1 MQLDLSWG
9 YRGKLMVADK
19 EKICQTL
26 CGRQY
31 CPDDISSCDGKK
43 DYRCKEVNKSFIKCL
58 NENQIKYIVSSIN
71 ENIYLNACP
80 GSGKTEVLGI
90 KCAYENVLWNKKN
103 VGFAVLTFTNS
114 AEDEIQK
121 RVESYIGEKLAYPH
135 FVGTFTSWIHGYL
148 ANPFLSNV
156 TSYEGNV
163 DKDKSIKLIDNTS
176 SSDFLNIYSCKYGF
190 RELGHL
196 KANEYFFDL
205 KSNNYVYC
213 GNRNRKGKAI
223 LDELLRTEDWRI
235 EKLDELKKRFWKD
248 GFYLYEDIEYLV
260 LKLLINNDDFADILA
275 RRFPVIFID
284 ECQDLSIVQ
293 LCIIHSLM
301 KKGCS
306 IHLIGDLN
314 QSIYDF
320 RNIYPE
326 DTLKFINKLNF
337 KELILNQNYRSCQ
350 SIVNTSNMIIN
361 KEENIIGCNENRVE
375 NPLLILLYKKDE
387 EAEVVRRFYEIA
399 NKQKIQMDNVRVIA
413 RNNNLIKKL
422 YGLKKKEQSSNI
434 LEDIARAIYLS
445 HNVSDITVYKERFLL
460 WAKSI
465 RMIYYKEGEHQNS
478 QYYYKPV
485 ELEMREWKTLISLIS
500 GVIEK
505 VDELSDFSKTWTEW
519 KKLLASV
526 LKKNIDVL
534 PELVNKEYH
543 LSSIRSGNADKTI
556 RETLFLSNNK
566 IEGLKCETIHGCK
579 GMSLD
584 AVLFMSSYQSSN
596 DSESGAYW
604 RQWFDRE
611 KIDEKNRLAYVA
623 FSRAKYLLALAIPKP
638 STFTKSDEKML
649 GDCGFKI
656 IDI

>member
-1 MQLDLSWG
+1 
-9 YRGKLMVADK
+9 MVADK

-26 CGRQY
+26 CGRRY
-31 CPDDISSCDGKK
+31 CPDDIGNCDGRK
-43 DYRCKEVNKSFIKCL
+43 DYKCKENSKSFIECL
-58 NENQIKYIVSSIN
+58 NENQIRYIVSSIN

-103 VGFAVLTFTNS
+103 EGFAVLTFTNS
-114 AEDEIQK
+114 AENEIQK

-148 ANPFLSNV
+148 ANPFLSKV
-156 TSYEGNV
+156 TSYEGDA
-163 DKDKSIKLIDNTS
+163 DKDKSLKLIDNNSTS
-176 SSDFLNIYSCKYGF
+176 NFLKIYRCKYGYK
-190 RELGHL
+190 ELSHM
-196 KANEYFFDL
+196 KANEYYFDL

-213 GNRNRKGKAI
+213 GNKNRNGKSI
-223 LDELLRTEDWRI
+223 LEELLRTEEWRI
-235 EKLDELKKRFWKD
+235 EELDELKRRFWKD

-260 LKLLINNDDFADILA
+260 LKLLVNNDDLADILA
-275 RRFPVIFID
+275 RRFPVIYID

-301 KKGCS
+301 KKGTK

-314 QSIYDF
+314 QSIYNF

-326 DTLKFINKLNF
+326 DTLKFIKKLNF

-350 SIVNTSNMIIN
+350 SIVNISNMIIN
-361 KEENIIGCNENRVE
+361 KEEDIIGYNENRVE
-375 NPLLILLYKKDE
+375 NPLLVLLYKKDE

-399 NKQKIQMDNVRVIA
+399 NKQKIQMNNVRIIA
-413 RNNNLIKKL
+413 RNNNLINNL
-422 YGLKKKEQSSNI
+422 YGLKKQESSNM
-434 LEDIARAIYLS
+434 LEDIVRAIYLS
-445 HNVSDITVYKERFLL
+445 HNINNIAVYNTRFLL

-465 RMIYYKEGEHQNS
+465 QKIYYNEGEHQNS

-485 ELEMREWKTLISLIS
+485 ELEMREWKTLISLVS
-500 GVIEK
+500 GVIEN
-505 VDELSDFSKTWTEW
+505 VDELSNFSLTWTEW
-519 KKLLASV
+519 KKILARV
-526 LKKNIDVL
+526 LKKKIDAL
-534 PELVNKEYH
+534 PEAVNKKIY
-543 LSSIRSGNADKTI
+543 LGSIRSGNSNKTI
-556 RETLFLSNNK
+556 SETLFLNNNK

-584 AVLFMSSYQSSN
+584 AVLFMSTYKSN
-596 DSESGAYW
+596 KDSESGAYW
-604 RQWFDRE
+604 RHWFDRE

-649 GDCGFKI
+649 IGHGFKI
-656 IDI
+656 INI

>member
-1 MQLDLSWG
+1 M
-9 YRGKLMVADK
+9 MVSDK

-26 CGRQY
+26 CGRCD
-31 CPDDISSCDGKK
+31 CPHDISSCDGKK
-43 DYRCKEVNKSFIKCL
+43 DYKCKENNKSFIEGL
-58 NENQIKYIVSSIN
+58 NENQIRYIVSSID

-90 KCAYENVLWNKKN
+90 KCAYESVLWNMN
-103 VGFAVLTFTNS
+103 NRGFAILTFTNS

-121 RVESYIGEKLAYPH
+121 RVESYLGEKLAYPH
-135 FVGTFTSWIHGYL
+135 FIGTFTRWIHGYL
-148 ANPFLSNV
+148 ANPFLSKI
-156 TSYEGNV
+156 TSYEGNA
-163 DKDKSIKLIDNTS
+163 DNDKSLKLIDNTS
-176 SSDFLNIYSCKYGF
+176 SSDFLSIYSSQY
-190 RELGHL
+190 RYRNLGHL

-205 KSNNYVYC
+205 KSNKYVYC
-213 GNRNRKGKAI
+213 GNRNRNGKVI
-223 LDELLRTEDWRI
+223 LDELLRTEGWRI
-235 EKLDELKKRFWKD
+235 DNLDKLKKRFWKD

-260 LKLLINNDDFADILA
+260 FKLLIKDDDLANVLA

-293 LCIIHSLM
+293 LCILYSLM

-314 QSIYDF
+314 QAIYDF
-320 RNIYPE
+320 RNISPE
-326 DTLKFINKLNF
+326 DTLKFIKKLNF

-350 SIVNTSNMIIN
+350 SIVNISSMIIN
-361 KEENIIGCNENRVE
+361 KDENVKGLNENKVE
-375 NPLLILLYKKDE
+375 DSLLALLYKKDE
-387 EAEVVRRFYEIA
+387 EVKVVRKFYEII
-399 NKQKIQMDNVRVIA
+399 NEQNMQMENVRVIA
-413 RNNNLIKKL
+413 RNNNLINKL
-422 YGLKKKEQSSNI
+422 YGLKNQNQSNNI
-434 LEDIARAIYLS
+434 LEDIAKAIHLS
-445 HNVSDITVYKERFLL
+445 HNISNIKVYRTRFLL

-465 RMIYYKEGEHQNS
+465 QKMLYNEEVHQGI
-478 QYYYKPV
+478 QYFYKPV
-485 ELEMREWKTLISLIS
+485 ILEMKEWKTLISLIS
-500 GVIEK
+500 GSLEK
-505 VDELSDFSKTWTEW
+505 VAELSDFSKTWTEW
-519 KKLLASV
+519 KKSLASE
-526 LKKNIDVL
+526 LKKNIDGL
-534 PELVNKEYH
+534 PELTNKKFH
-543 LSSIRSGNADKTI
+543 LGSIRRRNADKTI

-584 AVLFMSSYQSSN
+584 AVLFFSSYQSKR

-611 KIDEKNRLAYVA
+611 KIDEKNRLAYVT

-649 GDCGFKI
+649 IDCGFKI